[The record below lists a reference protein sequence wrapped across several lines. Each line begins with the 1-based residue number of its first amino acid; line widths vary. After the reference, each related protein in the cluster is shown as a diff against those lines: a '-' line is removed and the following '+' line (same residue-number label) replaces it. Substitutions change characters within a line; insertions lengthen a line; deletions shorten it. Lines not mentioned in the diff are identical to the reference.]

1 MPLTWIDSLSLYNF
15 QNKNHVEKR
24 SFNLLLLLLL
34 LGIIIKEELIGF
46 KLLIHEQEKEKNI
59 YTSI

>member
-24 SFNLLLLLLL
+24 SFNLLLLLL